1 VSAAEPRAIGWT
13 DDPLHELVGRLSS
26 QTAHAVDALQVAA
39 VLESDGV
46 TDKHAQ
52 ALYGFADVF
61 ALAEEVLHRSRSMR
75 VASGARSRPTVRRAA
90 AWRWPHSL
98 LPVTRLTMAEAAP
111 GAGRHIGARR
121 DDWGDLRI
129 IAHGL
134 LYLLP
139 ATLFPAAFAVV
150 GPESLVV
157 GVVVAGG
164 LGWVW
169 AAGASWL
176 AFRLLGRGYPE
187 SAARVLGHAAGL
199 GIPVAAIAGLLVS
212 AVTTAGS
219 GIVAVAV
226 GQMAYQMA
234 ATLLVYH
241 RREERLLVCMLP
253 GALAGIA
260 FVLFGEPL
268 LVVSLALGALS
279 IALALATGLTISYRL
294 GHNARPGMRDGL
306 AGELGQLPGVAAYA
320 AVSAAYLLHAQGRY
334 MLGAPDVVLG
344 FLPLIIGMGVVE
356 WRASSFDLRARR
368 LLTRSRTPQEFSG
381 RAWGLV
387 GRDLLLCAGVVA
399 GIGVLM
405 LLELGFVGLVSPPGV
420 VMTTA
425 GVFLS
430 AAYFVGFLLAARGR
444 YRWLCVSTAGC
455 LSIHVTLALGAP
467 AGLSPLA
474 DTSVFLATT
483 VLLLVLLVA
492 ALRGSVDQPR
502 TYR

>member
-1 VSAAEPRAIGWT
+1 MSASERATGWT
-13 DDPLHELVGRLSS
+13 DDPLHDLVGRLTS

-61 ALAEEVLHRSRSMR
+61 ALADEVLHRSRVMR
-75 VASGARSRPTVRRAA
+75 VATPARSRPPVRRAA

-98 LPVTRLTMAEAAP
+98 VPLTRLTMSKAVP
-111 GAGRHIGARR
+111 VAGRHIGARR
-121 DDWGDLRI
+121 EDWADLRI
-129 IAHGL
+129 VTHGL

-176 AFRLLGRGYPE
+176 AFRLLGRGYAG
-187 SAARVLGHAAGL
+187 SAAHLLGHAAVL
-199 GIPVAAIAGLLVS
+199 GVPVAAVAGLLVS

-253 GALAGIA
+253 GSLGGIA
-260 FVLFGEPL
+260 FVLFGGQL
-268 LVVSLALGALS
+268 LAVSLVLGVAS
-279 IALALATGLTISYRL
+279 IALALATGLAISYRR
-294 GHNARPGMRDGL
+294 GHNARPGIRDGL
-306 AGELGQLPGVAAYA
+306 AGDLGQLPGVVAYA
-320 AVSAAYLLHAQGRY
+320 AVSAAYLLHAQARY
-334 MLGAPDVVLG
+334 MLGDPGVVLG

-368 LLTRSRTPQEFSG
+368 LLTQARSPREFSG
-381 RAWGLV
+381 RVWDMV

-405 LLELGFVGLVSPPGV
+405 LLELRFVGLVSPPGV

-430 AAYFVGFLLAARGR
+430 AAYFVGFLLAARAR
-444 YRWLCVSTAGC
+444 YLWLCVSTAGC
-455 LSIHVTLALGAP
+455 LLIHVALAVG

-474 DTSVFLATT
+474 DTTVFLATT
-483 VLLLVLLVA
+483 VLLLLLLVA
-492 ALRGSVDQPR
+492 ALPGSVDQPR